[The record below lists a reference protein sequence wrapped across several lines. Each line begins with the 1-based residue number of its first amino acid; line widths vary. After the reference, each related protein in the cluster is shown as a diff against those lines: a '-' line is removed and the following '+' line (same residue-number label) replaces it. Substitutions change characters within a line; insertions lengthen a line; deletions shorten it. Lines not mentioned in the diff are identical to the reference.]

1 MRRCMFL
8 LVLLA
13 LMTGLGGA
21 VAKGTQIVLTFTGD
35 CTLGSEEHL
44 RDRPY
49 SFDSFIAQ
57 HGYGYPFDKVL
68 PILQQDDVTVINFE
82 GVLSDSAR
90 GRVKKT
96 YNFRGPPDFVNILKA
111 GSIEL
116 SYLGN
121 NHTGDYGQRGY
132 DSTIQIFEQAGH
144 NWFATTEYGGKT
156 WVFEKNG
163 VKVGFA
169 GCYISYWV
177 KNPQAVKQS
186 FEQLQAQGCDFI
198 VGVMH
203 GGAEYSSQHDRYQQR
218 LARFMV
224 DNGAGLVVGHHPH
237 VLHGVE
243 IMDSA
248 TVVYSLG
255 NFAFGGNKDL
265 RSTQTMLAQ
274 FTLSF
279 DREGRYMGQQLN
291 LLPAHPSGTL
301 THNNYQ
307 PILVSGQ
314 RADSIIDLVR
324 RISPMEIQDYQ
335 EGIGAVQAFVPAAA
349 PPLIK
354 RDPAPVAP

>member
-1 MRRCMFL
+1 MRRWL
-8 LVLLA
+8 VLGVLLA
-13 LMTGLGGA
+13 LLLGLGSA
-21 VAKGTQIVLTFTGD
+21 SAEGTKIILTFTGD

-44 RDRPY
+44 REKPY
-49 SFDSFIAQ
+49 SFNSYIAE
-57 HGYGYPFDKVL
+57 HGVGYPFDKVL

-90 GRVKKT
+90 GRVEKT
-96 YNFRGPPDFVNILKA
+96 YNFRGPPHFVDILKA

-121 NHTGDYGQRGY
+121 NHIGDYGQQGY
-132 DSTIQIFEQAGH
+132 DSTIEIFEQAGH
-144 NWFATTEYGGKT
+144 NWFATTEYGAKT

-163 VKVGFA
+163 IKVGFA

-177 KNPQAVKQS
+177 KNPQQVRES
-186 FEQLQAQGCDFI
+186 FDELKAQNCDFI

-203 GGAEYSSQHDRYQQR
+203 GGAEYSPRHDRSQQR
-218 LARFMV
+218 LATFMV

-243 IMDSA
+243 VMGDA

-279 DREGRYMGQQLN
+279 DAEGRYLGQRLN

-307 PILVSGQ
+307 PMLVSGKS
-314 RADSIIDLVR
+314 ADSIIKLVR
-324 RISPMEIQDYQ
+324 RISPLEILDYK
-335 EGIGAVQAFVPAAA
+335 EGIGALQAFVPAGT
-349 PPLIK
+349 PPMIK
-354 RDPAPVAP
+354 RDPVPAP